1 MALLSRAAS
10 VVDASMPH
18 FDTTRRVQHSAS
30 DMFDLV
36 ADVESYP
43 QFLPLCTALRVL
55 ERSAEGDTQVFVA
68 EMQVGYKAVRETF
81 KTRVSCERPAKHILV
96 EYVDG
101 PFRYL
106 RNSWAFRDTRN
117 GVGSHVDF
125 NIEYEF
131 KSRMLSV
138 LMGGMFDQA
147 FRRFT
152 AAFEKRADQIY
163 GHPDRSARRPAAT
176 GPSAGRLT

>member
-1 MALLSRAAS
+1 
-10 VVDASMPH
+10 MPR
-18 FDTTRRVQHSAS
+18 FDSTRRVQHPAAQ
-30 DMFDLV
+30 MFDLG
-36 ADVESYP
+36 ADVETYP

-55 ERSAEGDTQVFVA
+55 RRTQEDEQEVFVA

-81 KTRVSCERPAKHILV
+81 KTRVACDRLTKHILV
-96 EYVDG
+96 EYIDG

-106 RNSWAFRDTRN
+106 KNSWAFRDTRN

-152 AAFEKRADQIY
+152 AAFEKRADKIY
-163 GHPDRSARRPAAT
+163 GRPMRASARSLA
-176 GPSAGRLT
+176 